1 MWRWSGRDDAACLL
15 GLRRPFLS
23 SYLLPC
29 HTPTWVSHMCV
40 CVSSYA
46 GRFAGSVVCYAVLC
60 AGFAFEAYNEPSPND
75 ARWERGADG
84 CDVAFMSE
92 AFARQCYAG
101 RLEVDVSLAW
111 QSLLS
116 FALASVFAWQRGGL

>member
-1 MWRWSGRDDAACLL
+1 VETRHAQPLST
-15 GLRRPFLS
+15 LRRKNSAITCLRAQAPQSNGDVALAALAKGYNPFDVE
-23 SYLLPC
+23 
-29 HTPTWVSHMCV
+29 T
-40 CVSSYA
+40 
-46 GRFAGSVVCYAVLC
+46 AVLC